1 MASITKGVVV
11 ASCKKFG
18 NTVSEEN
25 QQYCS
30 SCKEQATEIFQQKEM
45 KDDNT
50 AHWVGIIVGGIL
62 AGISA
67 KILSSNGIHLGF
79 IPAVVI
85 WFVAY
90 CVVKTVAKRIM

>member
-1 MASITKGVVV
+1 
-11 ASCKKFG
+11 
-18 NTVSEEN
+18 
-25 QQYCS
+25 
-30 SCKEQATEIFQQKEM
+30 M
-45 KDDNT
+45 KNNNT

-67 KILSSNGIHLGF
+67 KILSSNGVHLGF

-90 CVVKTVAKRIM
+90 WVVKTVTKIII